1 MTSIM
6 VIESHEL
13 PRDICSLAAKEL
25 NLNMVFISTRM
36 KDLTDDDYREYVRMA
51 QEERMDA
58 IIVSYHHSEKM
69 SSYDT

>member
-25 NLNMVFISTRM
+25 NLNMVFFPTRL
-36 KDLTDDDYREYVRMA
+36 KDLTDEDYSVDVRMA
-51 QEERMDA
+51 QEE
-58 IIVSYHHSEKM
+58 
-69 SSYDT
+69 

>member
-51 QEERMDA
+51 QEE
-58 IIVSYHHSEKM
+58 IKTI
-69 SSYDT
+69 